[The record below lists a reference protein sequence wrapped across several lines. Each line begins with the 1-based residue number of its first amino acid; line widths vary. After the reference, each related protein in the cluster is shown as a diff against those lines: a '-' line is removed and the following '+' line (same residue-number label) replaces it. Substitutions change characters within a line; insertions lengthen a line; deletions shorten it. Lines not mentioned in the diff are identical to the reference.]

1 LAKVNVPINK
11 QCKLGRKVVDC
22 VLLGYAF
29 HSVVYRFF
37 VVKFG
42 VLDLLVDTIMESRDA
57 TFIEDIFPMR
67 DEISSSRQEST
78 EKVTL
83 PSQQY
88 VVRLHSLNIMRRVTM
103 KPLGG
108 TIDRGLKSLLVMI
121 SSYTS

>member
-1 LAKVNVPINK
+1 L
-11 QCKLGRKVVDC
+11 
-22 VLLGYAF
+22 
-29 HSVVYRFF
+29 

-108 TIDRGLKSLLVMI
+108 TTDRGLKSLLVMI